1 LRSYTPVKCW
11 ILLSAFF
18 EANQESWSQYLIDVQ
33 ALSSDFRKVFKQV
46 CDEVKILKIV
56 NDQKILEL
64 IRNDYN
70 IKIYNV
76 IEVK

>member
-1 LRSYTPVKCW
+1 MNGQSRYECMYDYHIVDNLTS
-11 ILLSAFF
+11 
-18 EANQESWSQYLIDVQ
+18 
-33 ALSSDFRKVFKQV
+33 
-46 CDEVKILKIV
+46 ILKMSQFLKNINYVSLGLFSKVRIV

>member
-1 LRSYTPVKCW
+1 MV
-11 ILLSAFF
+11 
-18 EANQESWSQYLIDVQ
+18 DVQ

-46 CDEVKILKIV
+46 CDEVNILKIV